1 MNEYDDLKKLFN
13 TITTKK
19 KVGHAFLFNVDD
31 SYDTSLAI
39 NFIKEILKNDV
50 ANADTG
56 DSQYEKFSYQLD
68 NNTFPDLMI
77 IKSFDKVI
85 KKEQILNIK
94 AEMKEKSINSG
105 KQFYIIEYAENLNS
119 SSANALLKFLE
130 EPDDEII
137 AILVTKNINKVIS
150 TIVSRCQIVNLNHYN
165 RKKDEQYFELALKY
179 LLIYEDK
186 KEKAVSYLSELYEIS
201 SDDLKGMINSWI
213 YIYKNVLK
221 LLLNKDSEEANNES
235 ESILVIS
242 KNNSIESVIDKL
254 DKLEKMSNL
263 ILYNVNVR
271 IILDELFI

>member
-13 TITTKK
+13 AITTKK

-39 NFIKEILKNDV
+39 SFIKEILKNDV
-50 ANADTG
+50 ANADTD

-94 AEMKEKSINSG
+94 SEMKEKSINSG

-179 LLIYEDK
+179 LLVHEDK

-235 ESILVIS
+235 ILALS
-242 KNNSIESVIDKL
+242 KNNNIESVIDKL

>member
-13 TITTKK
+13 AITTKK

-39 NFIKEILKNDV
+39 NFIKEILKNDIIDV
-50 ANADTG
+50 DTD

-68 NNTFPDLMI
+68 NNIFPDLMI

-85 KKEQILNIK
+85 KKEQILSIK

-235 ESILVIS
+235 ILVLS
-242 KNNSIESVIDKL
+242 KKNNIESVIDKL

>member
-13 TITTKK
+13 AITTKK

-39 NFIKEILKNDV
+39 CFIKEILKNDV
-50 ANADTG
+50 VDADTR
-56 DSQYEKFSYQLD
+56 DLQYEKFSYQLD

-94 AEMKEKSINSG
+94 SEMKEKSINSG

-179 LLIYEDK
+179 LLVHEDK

-201 SDDLKGMINSWI
+201 SDDLKGMISSWI

-235 ESILVIS
+235 ILALS
-242 KNNSIESVIDKL
+242 KKNNIESVIDKL

>member
-1 MNEYDDLKKLFN
+1 MNEYDDLKRLFN
-13 TITTKK
+13 AITTKK

-39 NFIKEILKNDV
+39 NFIKEILKNDIIDV
-50 ANADTG
+50 DTD

-68 NNTFPDLMI
+68 NNIFPDLMI

-235 ESILVIS
+235 ILALS
-242 KNNSIESVIDKL
+242 KKNNIESVIEKL

>member
-1 MNEYDDLKKLFN
+1 MNDYDDLKKLFN

-50 ANADTG
+50 ANADTD

-68 NNTFPDLMI
+68 NNIFPDLMI

-94 AEMKEKSINSG
+94 SEMKEKSINSG
-105 KQFYIIEYAENLNS
+105 KQFYIIEYAENLNL

-179 LLIYEDK
+179 LLIHEDK

-201 SDDLKGMINSWI
+201 SDDLNGMINSWI

-235 ESILVIS
+235 ILALS
-242 KNNSIESVIDKL
+242 KKNNIESVIDKL

>member
-13 TITTKK
+13 AIITKK

-39 NFIKEILKNDV
+39 NFIKEILKNDIIDV
-50 ANADTG
+50 DTD

-68 NNTFPDLMI
+68 NNIFPDLMI

-186 KEKAVSYLSELYEIS
+186 KEKVVSYLSELYEIS

-221 LLLNKDSEEANNES
+221 LLLNKDSEEAND
-235 ESILVIS
+235 ESILALS
-242 KNNSIESVIDKL
+242 KKNNIESVIDKL

>member
-50 ANADTG
+50 ANADTV

-77 IKSFDKVI
+77 IKSFDKAI

-105 KQFYIIEYAENLNS
+105 KQFYIIEYAENLNL

-165 RKKDEQYFELALKY
+165 SKKDEQYFELALKY
-179 LLIYEDK
+179 LLIHEDK

-201 SDDLKGMINSWI
+201 SDDLKSMINSWI

-235 ESILVIS
+235 ILALSKKNNIESI
-242 KNNSIESVIDKL
+242 IDKL

>member
-13 TITTKK
+13 AITTKK

-39 NFIKEILKNDV
+39 SFIKEILKNDV
-50 ANADTG
+50 ANADTD

-94 AEMKEKSINSG
+94 SEMKEKSINSG
-105 KQFYIIEYAENLNS
+105 KQFYIIEYAESLNS

-201 SDDLKGMINSWI
+201 SDDLKGMISSWI

-235 ESILVIS
+235 ILALS
-242 KNNSIESVIDKL
+242 KKNNIESVIDKL

>member
-39 NFIKEILKNDV
+39 SFIKEILKNDA
-50 ANADTG
+50 ANADIG
-56 DSQYEKFSYQLD
+56 NSQYEKFSYQLD

-94 AEMKEKSINSG
+94 SEMKEKSINSG

-179 LLIYEDK
+179 LLIHEDK

-235 ESILVIS
+235 ILALS
-242 KNNSIESVIDKL
+242 KKNNIESVIDKL

>member
-13 TITTKK
+13 AITTKK

-39 NFIKEILKNDV
+39 SFIKEILKNDV
-50 ANADTG
+50 VDADTG

-94 AEMKEKSINSG
+94 SEMKEKSINSG

-179 LLIYEDK
+179 LLVHEDK

-235 ESILVIS
+235 ILALS
-242 KNNSIESVIDKL
+242 KNNNIESVIDKL

>member
-13 TITTKK
+13 AITTKK

-39 NFIKEILKNDV
+39 SFIKEILKNDV
-50 ANADTG
+50 VDADTG

-94 AEMKEKSINSG
+94 SEMKEKSINSG

-179 LLIYEDK
+179 LLVHEDK

-201 SDDLKGMINSWI
+201 SDDLKGMISSWI

-235 ESILVIS
+235 ILALS
-242 KNNSIESVIDKL
+242 KKNNIESVIDKL

>member
-13 TITTKK
+13 AITTKK

-39 NFIKEILKNDV
+39 NFIKEILKNDIIDV
-50 ANADTG
+50 DTD

-68 NNTFPDLMI
+68 NNIFPDLMI

-235 ESILVIS
+235 ILELS
-242 KNNSIESVIDKL
+242 KKNNIESVIDKL

>member
-13 TITTKK
+13 AITTKK

-39 NFIKEILKNDV
+39 NFIKEILKNDIIDV
-50 ANADTG
+50 DTD

-68 NNTFPDLMI
+68 NNVFPDLMI

-179 LLIYEDK
+179 LLVYEDK

-235 ESILVIS
+235 ILALS
-242 KNNSIESVIDKL
+242 KKNNIESVIDKL